1 MPIAPFAPLVL
12 ARVFGVPQEE
22 VAFTMRLSVEHLRR
36 LARDP
41 KHAHRVLI
49 AELEAILGQE
59 RAKALE
65 AGCDTP

>member
-22 VAFTMRLSVEHLRR
+22 VAFRLRLSVDYVRK

-41 KHAHRVLI
+41 QHAQRVRI
-49 AELEAILGQE
+49 AELEAILEQE
-59 RAKALE
+59 RAKVLE
-65 AGCDTP
+65 AG